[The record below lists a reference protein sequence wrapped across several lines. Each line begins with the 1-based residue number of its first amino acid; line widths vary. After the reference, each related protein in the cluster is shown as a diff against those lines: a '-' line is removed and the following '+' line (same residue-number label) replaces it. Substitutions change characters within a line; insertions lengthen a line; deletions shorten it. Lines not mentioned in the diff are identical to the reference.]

1 MLSCFQVGLPSAF
14 DMMLTGRNIRADKAK
29 KMGLVNELVDPLG
42 KELRHFRSCV
52 GQANTPTPY
61 SCIFIG
67 LGCILLRTQFYL
79 CIYITGPGLKSP
91 EERTINYLEEVA
103 IECARG
109 IVNKKIPL
117 RKEKGTM
124 QSKKQFEI
132 TGLFSFL
139 GCKALITELIHF
151 VLQKFKTT
159 L

>member
-1 MLSCFQVGLPSAF
+1 
-14 DMMLTGRNIRADKAK
+14 MMLTGRNIRADKAK

-42 KELRHFRSCV
+42 KEFRWN
-52 GQANTPTPY
+52 A
-61 SCIFIG
+61 
-67 LGCILLRTQFYL
+67 GCILLRTQFDL
-79 CIYITGPGLKSP
+79 CIYNTGPGLKSP

-124 QSKKQFEI
+124 QSTKHFEI
-132 TGLFSFL
+132 TGLFSFF
-139 GCKALITELIHF
+139 GRKPLITELMHF

>member
-1 MLSCFQVGLPSAF
+1 MEC
-14 DMMLTGRNIRADKAK
+14 R
-29 KMGLVNELVDPLG
+29 ELWYRDILDHVLNQPMRL
-42 KELRHFRSCV
+42 FFSP
-52 GQANTPTPY
+52 QY
-61 SCIFIG
+61 SCICSG
-67 LGCILLRTQFYL
+67 RGCILLKTQFDL

-132 TGLFSFL
+132 TGLFSFF
-139 GCKALITELIHF
+139 GRKPLITELIHF